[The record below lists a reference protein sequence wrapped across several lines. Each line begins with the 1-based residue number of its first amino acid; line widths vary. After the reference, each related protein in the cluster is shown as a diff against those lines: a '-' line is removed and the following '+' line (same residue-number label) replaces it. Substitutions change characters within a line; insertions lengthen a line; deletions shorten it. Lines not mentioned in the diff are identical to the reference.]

1 MKLRTRFVARRLLS
15 LAAGGSDFAVSCF
28 RIGFKQP
35 RPPFL
40 HTLAAMRV
48 YVCGLGVVGLAVCN
62 LISTREASLQVRFGF
77 APVLAGAGDSR
88 IVLTDTTLDP
98 HSIIAAKMAH
108 TLASLPGA
116 TPAAEVA
123 PETLA
128 ARLHAAGI
136 KVFIDCSPTN
146 LKAAATPTARMMAM
160 LSRGI
165 HVISANKGPL
175 ATAMAEL
182 DAAAKAGGA
191 KLRYSA
197 TVGGGTPMLATGH
210 TLNMGETVTAIAG
223 IVNGTTNFILWKMAD
238 EGWTFAAALA
248 EAQRLGYAETDPT
261 ADIDGWDAAA
271 KVVILANSVLNI
283 PAKVGDVTVV
293 GISGVTSEHI
303 AKAKAAGNVIKLI
316 AHASADRLSVTPT
329 EVSAAG
335 PLNTAGGTNAIE
347 FTLASG
353 AAVTLTG
360 RGAGGPETATSI
372 MRDIVDIAIS

>member
-1 MKLRTRFVARRLLS
+1 
-15 LAAGGSDFAVSCF
+15 
-28 RIGFKQP
+28 
-35 RPPFL
+35 
-40 HTLAAMRV
+40 MRV
-48 YVCGLGVVGLAVCN
+48 HVCGLGVVGLALCK
-62 LISTREASLQVRFGF
+62 LISARGASLQARFGF
-77 APVLAGAGDSR
+77 APVLAGVSDSR
-88 IVLTDTTLDP
+88 TVLTDITLDP
-98 HSIIAAKMAH
+98 HSIIAAKTAH

-116 TPAAEVA
+116 APAAEVA

-136 KVFIDCSPTN
+136 RIFIDCSPTD
-146 LKAAATPTARMMAM
+146 LKAAAAPTARMMAM

-182 DAAAKAGGA
+182 EAAAKAGGG

-248 EAQRLGYAETDPT
+248 EAQRLGYAETDPS
-261 ADIDGWDAAA
+261 ADVDGWDAAA

-283 PAKVGDVTVV
+283 PVKVGDVSVT
-293 GISGVTSEHI
+293 GISGVTTEHI
-303 AKAKAAGNVIKLI
+303 AKAKAAGKVIKLI
-316 AHASADRLSVTPT
+316 AHASADRLSVAPT

-335 PLNTAGGTNAIE
+335 PLNTAGGTNAVE

-372 MRDIVDIAIS
+372 MRDIVDIAGEESRVASR

>member
-1 MKLRTRFVARRLLS
+1 
-15 LAAGGSDFAVSCF
+15 
-28 RIGFKQP
+28 
-35 RPPFL
+35 
-40 HTLAAMRV
+40 MRV
-48 YVCGLGVVGLAVCN
+48 HVCGLGVVGLALCN
-62 LISTREASLQVRFGF
+62 LISMRREGLRARFGF
-77 APVLAGAGDSR
+77 APVLAGVSDLR
-88 IVLTDTTLDP
+88 TVLTDITLDP
-98 HSIIAAKMAH
+98 HSIIAAKKAH

-123 PETLA
+123 AETLA
-128 ARLHAAGI
+128 ARLHAADI
-136 KVFIDCSPTN
+136 SVFVDCSPTN
-146 LKAAATPTARMMAM
+146 LQAAAESTARMMAM

-182 DAAAKAGGA
+182 EAAAKAGGA

-223 IVNGTTNFILWKMAD
+223 IVNGTTNFILWKMAE

-261 ADIDGWDAAA
+261 ADVDGWDAAA
-271 KVVILANSVLNI
+271 KVVILANSVLHI
-283 PAKVGDVTVV
+283 PAKVGDVSVI
-293 GISGVTSEHI
+293 GIRGVTTEHI
-303 AKAKAAGNVIKLI
+303 ARAKAAGKVIKLV
-316 AHASADRLSVTPT
+316 AHASADRLSVAPT

-335 PLNTAGGTNAIE
+335 PLNTAGGTNAVE

-372 MRDIVDIAIS
+372 MRDIVDVAAA